1 VNVVATTR
9 PLARA
14 ALVLAAA
21 VVVVLVHAPAAV
33 ADPQATEQQIDKTF
47 NKLEKVGEDYKK
59 NAIELRDS
67 QRQATKLGKQI
78 RPLERKVGA
87 MYEAVGKMS
96 ASAYKGGNLA
106 AINSM
111 MTSGSPNS
119 FLNQISTLDAMA
131 RKQHQ
136 QIAAYEKAK
145 NELGSKKKRLDR
157 IVTADRQK
165 AKDLAAQKK
174 KIQGQMDKLQQQHA
188 KEVSDDTGGYVPPYV
203 PGRAGKVV
211 SFAYQ
216 QIGKPYVWDAA
227 GPDSYDCSGLTM
239 AAWATVGVSMEHYTG
254 SQFAAFP
261 KVPRDQLQP
270 GDLVFWNNMGH
281 EGMYIGDG
289 RVIHAPQPGENVK
302 ISTMT
307 QLDYI
312 GPYDGAVRPS

>member
-1 VNVVATTR
+1 MNVVATTR
-9 PLARA
+9 QLARA
-14 ALVLAAA
+14 AMVLAAAA
-21 VVVVLVHAPAAV
+21 VVVLVHTPTAV

-47 NKLEKVGEDYKK
+47 NQLEKVGEEYKK

-67 QRQATKLGKQI
+67 ERRASKLGQQLK
-78 RPLERKVGA
+78 PLERKVDT
-87 MYEAVGKMS
+87 MYEAVGRMS
-96 ASAYKGGNLA
+96 ASVYEGGDLA

-111 MTSGSPNS
+111 MTSGSPS
-119 FLNQISTLDAMA
+119 SLLNQVSTLDLLA
-131 RKQHQ
+131 RRQHHQ
-136 QIAAYEKAK
+136 VAAYEKAR
-145 NELGSKKKRLDR
+145 NELGGKKKRLER
-157 IVTADRQK
+157 IVTADRRK
-165 AKDLAAQKK
+165 AKDLGAQKK
-174 KIQGQMDKLQQQHA
+174 KIQGQMDRLQQQHA

-203 PGRAGKVV
+203 PGRAGKAV

-239 AAWATVGVSMEHYTG
+239 AAWATVGVPMEHYTG

-270 GDLVFWNNMGH
+270 GDLVFWNNLAH